1 MFTAF
6 RIAWGNTFI
15 NIKRTLAALGGIGF
29 SILLVFLQLGFLN
42 AAKKEVT
49 LLFEYFNFDLA
60 ITSDRYQFLATADP
74 FDRIRLF
81 QAQADP
87 AVDDI
92 FYLNVDGG
100 NWVNP
105 ETEISSTALVI
116 GVDEK
121 PAFIQDDDLRDGLK
135 TLVDGRSVLVD
146 RFSHRD
152 YGEVRRGME
161 GRLNKL
167 DVNVTGTFQLGLFFF
182 SEGSVATNNG
192 NFSRLTGAKAD
203 DVTMGLIRLRPGS
216 DPNAVAA
223 RLREALPDDVLIV
236 TREQLF
242 DQEQGYFVTVKPIG
256 IMFQSAVFVAFAVG
270 LVILFQVLS
279 TELSNRLNEFATLK
293 AMGFGAPFIY
303 GIGLSQNL
311 IFIVC
316 SFVPAWLAAQGL
328 FILVYELSKLPMEMT
343 PSLIGNVFGLTLAM
357 SVIAGY
363 LALRKVRKAD
373 PADLF

>member
-1 MFTAF
+1 
-6 RIAWGNTFI
+6 
-15 NIKRTLAALGGIGF
+15 
-29 SILLVFLQLGFLN
+29 
-42 AAKKEVT
+42 
-49 LLFEYFNFDLA
+49 
-60 ITSDRYQFLATADP
+60 
-74 FDRIRLF
+74 
-81 QAQADP
+81 
-87 AVDDI
+87 
-92 FYLNVDGG
+92 
-100 NWVNP
+100 
-105 ETEISSTALVI
+105 
-116 GVDEK
+116 
-121 PAFIQDDDLRDGLK
+121 
-135 TLVDGRSVLVD
+135 
-146 RFSHRD
+146 
-152 YGEVRRGME
+152 ME

-328 FILVYELSKLPMEMT
+328 FILVYKLSKLPMEMT